1 MHSPKKLV
9 PAVPFQTLR
18 VSLSTA
24 AIGLVLGLSGCASPE
39 DPGDGTGGG
48 NAANYPDPVEKQMRM
63 QEEMSRVTR
72 SFLR

>member
-1 MHSPKKLV
+1 MNSPKIPV
-9 PAVPFQTLR
+9 PAVSSQVLR

-24 AIGLVLGLSGCASPE
+24 AIGLMLGLSGCASPE

-48 NAANYPDPVEKQMRM
+48 NAANYPDPIEKQMRM